1 LPDVYTNPTGNTSA
15 VHPGRARSRKAEA
28 LDRPN
33 GDVAVEEFL
42 ALLAVQIV
50 VLLAET
56 VVRYLVP
63 GVRTHPA

>member
-1 LPDVYTNPTGNTSA
+1 MD
-15 VHPGRARSRKAEA
+15 RS
-28 LDRPN
+28 N

-63 GVRTHPA
+63 GVRTHHA

>member
-1 LPDVYTNPTGNTSA
+1 VDQS
-15 VHPGRARSRKAEA
+15 
-28 LDRPN
+28 N

-63 GVRTHPA
+63 GVRAAVV